1 MFFCLK
7 YLPGSL
13 VGRWFQSVLDIP
25 SPHWRAQVLV
35 WLVGSH
41 DMLAGRVRWPSEF
54 VIESRPSVGWEYSHC
69 LRPELATS
77 DESGVPPVNSLLSES
92 ARLQVLNTVSAYF
105 TAEMFLE
112 WLTSIT
118 RVPYL
123 ETELAE
129 IPSTFEH
136 MYVCRQA

>member
-1 MFFCLK
+1 M
-7 YLPGSL
+7 
-13 VGRWFQSVLDIP
+13 
-25 SPHWRAQVLV
+25 V
-35 WLVGSH
+35 WLVGSR
-41 DMLAGRVRWPSEF
+41 DMLDGLVRWPSEF
-54 VIESRPSVGWEYSHC
+54 VIESRPSIGWKYSHC

-77 DESGVPPVNSLLSES
+77 DESGAPPVSSLLSES

-105 TAEMFLE
+105 TEEMFLE
-112 WLTSIT
+112 WLTLIA

-136 MYVCRQA
+136 MYVCGRA